1 MNSTK
6 VNKCKIINTKGVIK
20 NGQSMARDTGN
31 IGQQTQKKANK
42 TKQTTQKTNK
52 MSNTNNQIT
61 EGDTRCSRRERCPCF
76 LRGYPPCYS

>member
-1 MNSTK
+1 MDITK

-31 IGQQTQKKANK
+31 IGQKTQKKANK
-42 TKQTTQKTNK
+42 AKHIAQKTK
-52 MSNTNNQIT
+52 RMSNTNHQIT

-76 LRGYPPCYS
+76 LRRYPPCYS